1 MTVAAAAVE
10 KEGHATNVLCF
21 GAPAILPRSFLE
33 DDSYCDQICTKGV
46 LIKARN
52 TNQNTLQCLIAGVLI
67 LGVLEAQMSEKVLNK
82 DFNFLG
88 IKYHITKTVLEEK
101 KNFEKS

>member
-67 LGVLEAQMSEKVLNK
+67 LGDLEAQMSEKVL
-82 DFNFLG
+82 
-88 IKYHITKTVLEEK
+88 T
-101 KNFEKS
+101 